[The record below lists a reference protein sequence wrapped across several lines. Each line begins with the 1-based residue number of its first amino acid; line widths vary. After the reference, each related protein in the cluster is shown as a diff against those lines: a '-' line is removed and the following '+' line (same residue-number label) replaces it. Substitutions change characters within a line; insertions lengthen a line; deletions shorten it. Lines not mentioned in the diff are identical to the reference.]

1 MYRKRKYRQKRR
13 KRGRG
18 LLGADW
24 PKIYKRLHPY
34 LKQKKQTG
42 GSWGSIFNWGIK
54 KLASPTNKLANF
66 ISNPNAGV
74 NFLKKVNR
82 FI

>member
-1 MYRKRKYRQKRR
+1 MYRKRKYRQ

-34 LKQKKQTG
+34 LRKRKQTG
-42 GSWGSIFNWGIK
+42 GSWGSIFNSIFNS
-54 KLASPTNKLANF
+54 SPSNKLAKFVN
-66 ISNPNAGV
+66 NPSTGV
-74 NFLKKVNR
+74 KFLKKVNR
-82 FI
+82 LI

>member
-1 MYRKRKYRQKRR
+1 MYRRRKYRQ

-34 LKQKKQTG
+34 LKKRKQTG

-54 KLASPTNKLANF
+54 KLASPSSNRLAKFLN
-66 ISNPNAGV
+66 NPSSGIKFV
-74 NFLKKVNR
+74 KKINR
-82 FI
+82 II